1 MALQD
6 ASCASAFSLIWQ
18 RDTGTAPLSQPS
30 QPFFGAFKHHNFMFK
45 ARHSIAVLLAA
56 SAALLAP
63 ITAQALQPDS
73 GMWAVNGEVTGKPGR
88 GLQIDAQGGRN
99 LIVTYFGYREDGSSM
114 FLQASGPRQDDGTF
128 TAELVEFQG
137 GKALGAPA
145 RDGQVR
151 KVVGNIAIAFD
162 SATTASVTFPGEAPA
177 RMTRFQYEDHTARFN
192 REGRYAISYALATF
206 GSLMPA
212 TVNFKLENGNFYMS
226 RYNGDLETCEYS
238 GRYQPAGRGIKAEG
252 TFACKQASSSS
263 SGTFWTEEMEVDE
276 QLSYKAVI
284 WKQTQ
289 GSSINPSAEYHYGL
303 CQAPFV
309 FVTPSRCT
317 KP

>member
-6 ASCASAFSLIWQ
+6 ASCASAFSLRWL
-18 RDTGTAPLSQPS
+18 RDTGTALLSQSS
-30 QPFFGAFKHHNFMFK
+30 QPFVGSFKHHNLMFK
-45 ARHSIAVLLAA
+45 AHHSIAVLLAA
-56 SAALLAP
+56 STALLAP
-63 ITAQALQPDS
+63 ITAQALQPES

-137 GKALGAPA
+137 GKALGAPV

-151 KVVGNIAIAFD
+151 KVVGSISIAFYT
-162 SATTASVTFPGEAPA
+162 ATTASVTLPGEAPA

-192 REGRYAISYALATF
+192 REGRYAISYALSTF
-206 GSLMPA
+206 GSLIPA
-212 TVNFKLENGNFYMS
+212 TVTFKLENGNFYMS
-226 RYNGDLETCEYS
+226 RYNSELDTCEYR
-238 GRYQPAGRGIKAEG
+238 GLYEPAGRGIQAQG
-252 TFACKQASSSS
+252 FVNCKQATSSSS
-263 SGTFWTEEMEVDE
+263 DWFWTEEMEVDE
-276 QLSYKAVI
+276 QGSYRAVI
-284 WKQTQ
+284 WRN
-289 GSSINPSAEYHYGL
+289 IFNPSVEYHYGL
-303 CQAPFV
+303 CQAAGV
-309 FVTPSRCT
+309 FLTPNRCT